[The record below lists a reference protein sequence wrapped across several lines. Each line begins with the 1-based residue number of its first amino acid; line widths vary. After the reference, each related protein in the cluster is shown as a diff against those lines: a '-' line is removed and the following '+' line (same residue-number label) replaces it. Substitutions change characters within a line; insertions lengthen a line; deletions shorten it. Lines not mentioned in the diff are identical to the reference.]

1 MTTYTKR
8 KNAVPKHVVRHDWF
22 SINKDTAIIFARTAL
37 EIKGSVGAQP
47 VAMFGMMQHSNP
59 FINLFVSKLL
69 AILNLKWN
77 GSNVIPSN
85 KRLLE

>member
-1 MTTYTKR
+1 
-8 KNAVPKHVVRHDWF
+8 
-22 SINKDTAIIFARTAL
+22 
-37 EIKGSVGAQP
+37 VGAKP
-47 VAMFGMMQHSNP
+47 VDMFGMMQHSNP

-85 KRLLE
+85 KRTIKE